1 MLQLS
6 LKFQNLRVS
15 GTKIPLDFNR
25 QDRTRNTISTIM
37 EVAPPSTSPPP
48 QHVDTCTVEPCLYV
62 HLINTVTVLL
72 WPVFFCASEMSWLT
86 ISYKKTLLM
95 WPPH

>member
-37 EVAPPSTSPPP
+37 EVAPLPPP
-48 QHVDTCTVEPCLYV
+48 PPPNTLIHVQWNPAFTFT
-62 HLINTVTVLL
+62 
-72 WPVFFCASEMSWLT
+72 
-86 ISYKKTLLM
+86 
-95 WPPH
+95 